1 VNQDI
6 LMAMI
11 KGQIVAGDYSKLL
24 MRVKSDVSV
33 ELGEILAV
41 DADSET
47 FLLQVYDLAYSSQI
61 SSSNLEMISGM
72 NLEDEGRFELIDPA
86 LRNYRIAGL
95 KPLLSVSES
104 CKTCKRMP
112 PFFAN
117 VREITKQDLRFI
129 TTPDN
134 PLYLGELRSG
144 SKSLDFDLFLD
155 GKEVFSHHV
164 LIAASTGKGKSNL
177 MKDILWDSLN
187 KDYVGMLVLDPH
199 DEYYGRSE
207 LGLKDHSS
215 HGQVVY
221 YTPTN
226 PPPGARSFVINL
238 STLKPEYFQGAIQ
251 LSDPQRQALYAYYRK
266 FGKGWIAALISEEAI
281 VGVRFHEETIAVV
294 KRKLLGLLS
303 LDLDEGKL
311 ETGGI
316 FSEIGGENTI
326 KDICCEL
333 ERGKTVIVDTSFF
346 SGALEVMIAGMVA
359 SESLKMYKK
368 YKRSGELS
376 SKPVI
381 SIVLEEAPRV
391 LGKKVLE
398 QGSNIF
404 DTLAREGRKFQVGLI
419 AITQLPS
426 EIPKSVLANM
436 NTKIIL
442 GIEMGLERQAVIESA
457 AQDLHDDSRAIAS
470 LDKGEAIV
478 TSIFTRFAVP
488 LVIPYYPDFV
498 AKRKKEDSL
507 KQGAMGSHGTVVP
520 GFIGI

>member
-1 VNQDI
+1 MV
-6 LMAMI
+6 I

-24 MRVKSDVSV
+24 MRVKSDVEI
-33 ELGEILAV
+33 ELGEIVAV
-41 DADSET
+41 DAGKET

-72 NLEDEGRFELIDPA
+72 NLEDNGNFELMDPT

-95 KPLLSVSES
+95 KPLLSVSDT

-112 PFFAN
+112 PFFAT
-117 VREITKQDLRFI
+117 VRTVTKNDLRFI
-129 TTPDN
+129 TTPKN

-144 SKSLDFDLFLD
+144 SKSLGFDLFLN
-155 GKEVFSHHV
+155 GKDVFSHHMLV
-164 LIAASTGKGKSNL
+164 AASTGKGKSNL
-177 MKDILWDSLN
+177 MKDILWDSLD
-187 KDYVGMLVLDPH
+187 KEYVGMLVLDPH
-199 DEYYGRSE
+199 DEYYGRND
-207 LGLKDHSS
+207 LGLKDHQSRNN
-215 HGQVVY
+215 VVY

-226 PPPGARSFVINL
+226 PPPGARSLVINL

-251 LSDPQRQALYAYYRK
+251 LSDPQRQALYAYHRK
-266 FGKGWIAALISEEAI
+266 FGKAWIAAIIDELPI
-281 VGVRFHEETIAVV
+281 VGVRFHEDTMAVV

-303 LDLDEGKL
+303 LDLHEGKL

-316 FSEIGGENTI
+316 FSEIGGENPI
-326 KDICCEL
+326 KDICREL
-333 ERGKTVIVDTSFF
+333 EQGKTVIVDTSFF
-346 SGALEVMIAGMVA
+346 SGALEVMVAGMIA
-359 SESLKMYKK
+359 SESLSMYKR
-368 YKRSGELS
+368 YKRSGELD

-398 QGSNIF
+398 QGSNVF

-457 AQDLHDDSRAIAS
+457 AQDLHDDSRTIAS

-488 LVIPYYPDFV
+488 LIIPFYPDFV
-498 AKRKKEDSL
+498 AKRKKEAML
-507 KQGAMGSHGTVVP
+507 KQAVSGNGGTVTP
-520 GFIGI
+520 GFMGI